1 MNTDKTYHLDLKSA
15 LENPNLVRTLVLDSF
30 DLKSFTEEIV
40 KLQNLERLIFNGKN
54 LKIFP
59 KTI

>member
-40 KLQNLERLIFNGKN
+40 KLQNLERLIFNGK
-54 LKIFP
+54 I
-59 KTI
+59 